1 MRYTRIRVY
10 TIFRSY
16 TMISHL
22 VLFSYF
28 YSGIYEGGVQAAM
41 DKVDKGFGEQ
51 YIDIDMK
58 VQNVLCHPIM
68 IKTI

>member
-1 MRYTRIRVY
+1 
-10 TIFRSY
+10 
-16 TMISHL
+16 MISHL